1 MPDEM
6 IDLQPTSPPIIRSFV
21 RSCSGEPRHPLTKET
36 MVQKRDA
43 LFTPETSLS

>member
-1 MPDEM
+1 MPDEV
-6 IDLQPTSPPIIRSFV
+6 IDLQPTSP
-21 RSCSGEPRHPLTKET
+21 SGEPRHPLTKET